1 MSLRRP
7 SSLTQT
13 CEACGQPQAGAESIC
28 DFVITIAVPGDALV
42 LAVGGRQVDDGTCLE
57 QEQGGDPVMAHSK
70 LVATRELNW
79 FEDTRG

>member
-1 MSLRRP
+1 MKPVGNPRP
-7 SSLTQT
+7 V
-13 CEACGQPQAGAESIC
+13 GKIFVN
-28 DFVITIAVPGDALV
+28 FVITIAVPGDALV